1 MYILTFDVED
11 WFHLLDH
18 PETSTEK
25 QWLQFESRFETN
37 LNRVLSITSDCN
49 VKATFF
55 CLGWIAE
62 RYPEL
67 IKRLASEGHEIAC
80 HSSSHQLAYNQTPE
94 EFREDLLRAKN
105 QILAATG
112 LSVKTFR
119 IPGFSLTNESLWA
132 LNILSEEGFSI
143 DCSVFPAVRGHGGL
157 PQFKSDKPCRIKTTN
172 GYLKEFPLN
181 TINFFGNRI
190 VFSGG
195 GYFRLFPY
203 FILKRLFR
211 NSNYTM
217 TYFHPRD
224 FDPQQPIVPNL
235 SYYRR
240 FKSYVGLRSCEEKLR
255 KILNE
260 FDFVDVQTALSTIDW
275 DKTPII
281 DINHKI

>member
-67 IKRLASEGHEIAC
+67 IRRLSSEGHEIAC

-105 QILAATG
+105 QIFAAT
-112 LSVKTFR
+112 
-119 IPGFSLTNESLWA
+119 
-132 LNILSEEGFSI
+132 
-143 DCSVFPAVRGHGGL
+143 
-157 PQFKSDKPCRIKTTN
+157 
-172 GYLKEFPLN
+172 
-181 TINFFGNRI
+181 
-190 VFSGG
+190 
-195 GYFRLFPY
+195 
-203 FILKRLFR
+203 
-211 NSNYTM
+211 
-217 TYFHPRD
+217 
-224 FDPQQPIVPNL
+224 
-235 SYYRR
+235 
-240 FKSYVGLRSCEEKLR
+240 
-255 KILNE
+255 
-260 FDFVDVQTALSTIDW
+260 
-275 DKTPII
+275 
-281 DINHKI
+281 